1 MGGGNKSRKLMAFG
15 QQGRCGTGNESV
27 LLVLLC
33 LNGFV
38 FGKLH
43 YGSFSCY
50 GSEGDPCQ
58 SMTL

>member
-1 MGGGNKSRKLMAFG
+1 MAFG
-15 QQGRCGTGNESV
+15 QQGRCGTGNEFV
-27 LLVLLC
+27 LLLLLC

-38 FGKLH
+38 FGKLN

-58 SMTL
+58 SVTL